1 MATNK
6 KSAPRYDLRAQD
18 RKRNLFIQLGL
29 TAIVVIFAVG
39 LVLYIVM
46 GHDKNK
52 GNGNAQAVRIASSQL
67 IKKEGSDEPK
77 AVLSLYEDFQ
87 CPHCREFEKVFGP
100 TITKLTDSGAVATD
114 YYMVA
119 ILNSSF
125 NKNYSTRAANAAY
138 CVADVDKEAFLR
150 FHGALF
156 AQQPEEGSGTA
167 PDNNALIETARQ
179 AGVPTD
185 KVSQCINSGKNSDMV
200 EGLAAA
206 AKISAT
212 PTIRLNGQDISPASP
227 EDLVNKVKAI
237 VGNVPG
243 LDAAPTPAPAAPASA
258 PAGAAAPAPAAPAAP
273 APAAP
278 ATPTP

>member
-1 MATNK
+1 MATKK
-6 KSAPRYDLRAQD
+6 KSAPRYDLKAQD

-39 LVLYIVM
+39 LVLFIVM
-46 GHDKNK
+46 GHDKK
-52 GNGNAQAVRIASSQL
+52 AAGGNAQAVRISSGAL
-67 IKKEGSDEPK
+67 IKKDGTDEPK

-87 CPHCREFEKVFGP
+87 CPHCREFEKTYGP
-100 TITKLTDSGAVATD
+100 TITKLVDSGAVATD

-119 ILNSSF
+119 ILNSPI

-138 CVADVDKEAFLR
+138 CVADENKDAFLR

-156 AQQPEEGSGTA
+156 AQQPDEGSANA
-167 PDNNALIETARQ
+167 PDNNSLIETARQ
-179 AGVPTD
+179 AGAAGGVP
-185 KVSQCINSGKNSDMV
+185 QCINSGKYSDMV
-200 EGLAAA
+200 EGLAKA
-206 AKISAT
+206 AKIQAT

-227 EDLVNKVKAI
+227 EDLLAKVKAV

-243 LDAAPTPAPAAPASA
+243 LEPAPTPGAPADPAAAPAAPE
-258 PAGAAAPAPAAPAAP
+258 PAAP